1 LWGGIEYSFLAGT
14 FQNNEAQRT
23 YVDYD
28 PVTGRAMRSVLR
40 QQVSTQLAALSRL
53 SVCLFCPES

>member
-40 QQVSTQLAALSRL
+40 QQVSAQLAASSRL
-53 SVCLFCPES
+53 SVLS